1 MIKPGQRF
9 SYSSTPSV
17 FDTYGFQA
25 IGLIQGKY
33 VAADPESEGS
43 RNHIVT
49 ADECTFPCQ
58 VRRYVLKKGFD
69 PTQTHTWSV
78 YPNSHRTKR
87 RKLFFNSCRISKKE
101 IPDGDPSNLLESCLS
116 GELNLVPDTFFIKGE
131 LRRGRSPDVQGDGY
145 ITLLIRYLMR
155 PRKDRW
161 GQFIVRI
168 ETDEAFARSGDREM
182 WGIIAERQGRQL
194 LLREKQLIATA
205 PKDSSKKQD
214 DGK

>member
-17 FDTYGFQA
+17 FDSHGFQA

-33 VAADPESEGS
+33 AAADPESEGS

-49 ADECTFPCQ
+49 TDGCTFPCQ
-58 VRRYVLKKGFD
+58 VRRSVLKKGFD
-69 PTQTHTWSV
+69 LTQTHTWSV
-78 YPNSHRTKR
+78 YPNSYRNNR
-87 RKLFFNSCRISKKE
+87 RKLFFNSCRIFKKE
-101 IPDGDPSNLLESCLS
+101 IPDGDPSNRLESCLS

-155 PRKDRW
+155 PRTDRW

-168 ETDEAFARSGDREM
+168 ETDEEFTSGGDREM
-182 WGIIAERQGRQL
+182 WRIIAERQGRQL
-194 LLREKQLIATA
+194 LLKEKQLIATV
-205 PKDSSKKQD
+205 PKESSEKQD